1 MANYFE
7 KFAQEGN
14 AYINQLAADLGHP
27 EEKGQAYILLR
38 AVLHTVRDRITMS
51 ESLHM
56 LSQLPMFLKA
66 IFTEHWQYRE
76 QPLQFQTVEEFKE
89 AVKQEQARH
98 GEQQFN
104 WSQSTEDLISMVL
117 SSLGTRY
124 LTEGQLQHIA
134 TQMPKEIQPL
144 FPVASESHRG

>member
-1 MANYFE
+1 MANHFE

-27 EEKGQAYILLR
+27 QEKGQAYILLR
-38 AVLHTVRDRITMS
+38 AVLHTIRDRITIS
-51 ESLHM
+51 ESFHL

-66 IFTEHWQYRE
+66 VFTEHWQYRE
-76 QPLQFQTVEEFKE
+76 QPLQFQTVEEFKD
-89 AVKQEQARH
+89 AVKEEQARH

-134 TQMPKEIQPL
+134 MQMPKEVQPL
-144 FPVASESHRG
+144 FPVAPESHRG